1 MLRSPR
7 RRHGALGSGRSTRN
21 PTKDHLDKTP
31 MMVHGYEAA
40 PPAAVRPLMVAPGSI
55 TSPGSNRMH
64 CPPLGAPPIRPAG
77 ATSEQYP
84 QNWVMTRYLSAGA
97 VNRSASGQEYGGLGS
112 HPASMAVPCTSV
124 PESVPFESCWACV
137 TVPRTVRAS
146 TEDIITV
153 EKRIT
158 SSFGFSG
165 HRGPVAETACK
176 SSEQCS
182 LGHQPPMAMHPRR
195 EGPCVRRL
203 AGPEKTPGAAGGR
216 RAGQTGGRG
225 EGPPPFEAPIC
236 S

>member
-1 MLRSPR
+1 MLPSSCRRPERSAP
-7 RRHGALGSGRSTRN
+7 GRSTRT

-31 MMVHGYEAA
+31 TMVHGYVLV
-40 PPAAVRPLMVAPGSI
+40 PPAALRPLTVAPWSI

-84 QNWVMTRYLSAGA
+84 QSWVMTRNLSAGA

-112 HPASMAVPCTSV
+112 HAPIMVVPCTRV

-146 TEDIITV
+146 TEDIITI

-158 SSFGFSG
+158 SSFGVSG
-165 HRGPVAETACK
+165 HRGPCCRDGVQ
-176 SSEQCS
+176 SE
-182 LGHQPPMAMHPRR
+182 
-195 EGPCVRRL
+195 
-203 AGPEKTPGAAGGR
+203 
-216 RAGQTGGRG
+216 
-225 EGPPPFEAPIC
+225 
-236 S
+236 